1 MATEVQKWVVKLSFS
16 IGFII
21 FVSAHKIRN
30 SLAKNVTQISLYIS
44 CLGTADFF
52 RWNIAGKR
60 RFLAFHQCKNYVR
73 TVYKS
78 Y

>member
-21 FVSAHKIRN
+21 FGSAHKIRN
-30 SLAKNVTQISLYIS
+30 SLAKNVTQILLFIS
-44 CLGTADFF
+44 RLGTADFF
-52 RWNIAGKR
+52 RWNIAGMR
-60 RFLAFHQCKNYVR
+60 RSLAFHQCKNNVR
-73 TVYKS
+73 IVYKS